1 MKVDNNSLFFGP
13 QSENMTPSELEDGL
27 FRGKMFTA
35 MVQLKGVYFF
45 KKQVGLTWTV
55 VEAKVYEPKKKRG
68 PDILPPDVFITES
81 DSWADQSEQPPKLQ
95 SFAFKLK

>member
-1 MKVDNNSLFFGP
+1 MKVDNHSLFFGP
-13 QSENMTPSELEDGL
+13 QSENMTPQELEDGL

-55 VEAKVYEPKKKRG
+55 TEAKIYEPKKKRG
-68 PDILPPDVFITES
+68 GPDPSWTPAVTG